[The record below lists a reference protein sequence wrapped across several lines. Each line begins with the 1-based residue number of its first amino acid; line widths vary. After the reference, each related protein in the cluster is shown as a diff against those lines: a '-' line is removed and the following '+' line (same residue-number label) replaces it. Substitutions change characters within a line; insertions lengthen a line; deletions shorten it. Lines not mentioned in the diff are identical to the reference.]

1 MENESND
8 RSLRRQATSA
18 PTLQQQQQVAT
29 ALVPDDVKD
38 LGRKAR
44 ARLQGVRDKRPEIVR
59 LEAAPPEKGTAKN
72 TGSFFQASLPRK
84 RAAETVGNLKKRRR
98 TANPSRTVV
107 NKGVDRWIPD
117 IHNLKICSRENRSNV
132 VCLHGLP
139 KGTTPGLLRRF
150 FSGLDPQRIFI
161 LPSNPIDIPEW
172 DANHDNIRKKAGV
185 RVERYDADF
194 RVYVKFQSAP
204 TAELA
209 AGRSGEIIFLADNE
223 DGDESNTGASIG
235 ITQIVKSTAT
245 YLIRH
250 MAVDGEPEVALEET
264 LENVERVLDP
274 MVSNILWTT
283 AIRELNLD
291 VEQAVDDGSFE
302 SFPLLASRIGDR
314 SSKSGDANKLA
325 SRRKSLVK
333 ARDQLL
339 NQLPFPSAEL
349 LDPALAGDPIIHL
362 TAGAVLCLRR
372 EIERIDDRVQ
382 EARRWNLFGRAK
394 VSSVAQRD
402 V

>member
-8 RSLRRQATSA
+8 QSLRREATV
-18 PTLQQQQQVAT
+18 PTLQQQQQVA
-29 ALVPDDVKD
+29 LPDDVKD

-44 ARLQGVRDKRPEIVR
+44 ARLQVERDKRPEIVR
-59 LEAAPPEKGTAKN
+59 LEAAPPEKGAAKR
-72 TGSFFQASLPRK
+72 TGSFFQTSLPRK
-84 RAAETVGNLKKRRR
+84 RAAETVGTLKKRRR

-117 IHNLKICSRENRSNV
+117 IHSLQVCSRENRSNV

-139 KGTTPGLLRRF
+139 KGTTPGFVRRF
-150 FSGLDPQRIFI
+150 FSGLDPQRIFV
-161 LPSNPIDIPEW
+161 LPSNPIHIPEW
-172 DANHDNIRKKAGV
+172 DASHDNIRKKAGV

-194 RVYVKFQSAP
+194 RVHVKFHAAP

-209 AGRSGEIIFLADNE
+209 AERSGEIIFLADNE
-223 DGDESNTGASIG
+223 EGDESNTGTSIG
-235 ITQIVKSTAT
+235 VTQIVKSTAT

-250 MAVDGEPEVALEET
+250 MAVDGEPGVPLEET
-264 LENVERVLDP
+264 LEKVERVLNP
-274 MVSNILWTT
+274 TVSSILWTT

-291 VEQAVDDGSFE
+291 VEQAVDDGSFK
-302 SFPLLASRIGDR
+302 SFRLLANCIGDR
-314 SSKSGDANKLA
+314 SSKSGDADKLA

-339 NQLPFPSAEL
+339 NQRPFPSAEL

-372 EIERIDDRVQ
+372 EIERIDERVQ
-382 EARRWNLFGRAK
+382 EARRWNLFERAK
-394 VSSVAQRD
+394 VSSAAQRD